1 MRIVR
6 FLKDMGGYTTG
17 NGQMYDEGFAADLV
31 AKGVA
36 EYADV
41 PKAKP
46 KVEKKMPEQESYKS
60 VQKRV
65 IKDLK
70 EEEDEKKKALDKP
83 VKDKMVKAPRKK
95 KAAPTPKPTETEM
108 RWRK

>member
-17 NGQMYDEGFAADLV
+17 NGQMYDDAFADDLV
-31 AKGVA
+31 KKGIA

-41 PKAKP
+41 PKP

-65 IKDLK
+65 IKDLQD
-70 EEEDEKKKALDKP
+70 EDEKKKALDKP
-83 VKDKMVKAPRKK
+83 VKDKMIRSPSVKK
-95 KAAPTPKPTETEM
+95 KK
-108 RWRK
+108 